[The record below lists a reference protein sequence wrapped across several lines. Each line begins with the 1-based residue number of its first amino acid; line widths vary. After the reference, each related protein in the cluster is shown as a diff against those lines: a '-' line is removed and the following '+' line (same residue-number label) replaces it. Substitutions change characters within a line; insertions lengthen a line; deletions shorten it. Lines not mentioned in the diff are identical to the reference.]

1 MERRKLKEGGKGDIS
16 VDVIDN
22 KIAPSAYANVGNSYL

>member
-16 VDVIDN
+16 AEVMDN